1 MVTIQTLALPLGGCK
16 KVGLG
21 KKITLKEERRERREG
36 RIGKGGRQDGK
47 GKRKERDKG
56 NKLKIHGTSTFLLTT
71 QFFVLLFAI
80 ISL

>member
-1 MVTIQTLALPLGGCK
+1 VVTIQTLALPLGGCK

-56 NKLKIHGTSTFLLTT
+56 NKLKIH
-71 QFFVLLFAI
+71 
-80 ISL
+80 